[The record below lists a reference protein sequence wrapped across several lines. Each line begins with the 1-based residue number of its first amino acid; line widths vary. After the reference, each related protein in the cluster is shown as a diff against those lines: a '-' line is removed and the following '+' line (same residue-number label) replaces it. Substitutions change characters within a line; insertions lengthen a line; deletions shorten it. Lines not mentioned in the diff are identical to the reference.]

1 MISLSPTVQRR
12 ALSGAT
18 PSGAAPTALHFYTNR
33 QLELYAARK
42 ANKLSLRQLVG
53 GAFGPPVL
61 VLISYFFRCS
71 SVER

>member
-1 MISLSPTVQRR
+1 MIALSPAAQRR

-18 PSGAAPTALHFYTNR
+18 STALQFYTNR

-61 VLISYFFRCS
+61 VLINYFLRCS
-71 SVER
+71 SAER